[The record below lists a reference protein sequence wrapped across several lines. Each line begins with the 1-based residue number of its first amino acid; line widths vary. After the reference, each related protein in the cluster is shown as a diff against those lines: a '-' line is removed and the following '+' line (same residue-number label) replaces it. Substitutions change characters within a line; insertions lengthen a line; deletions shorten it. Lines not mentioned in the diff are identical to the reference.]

1 VNLGILLGVASLVTL
16 RFYVHVAPAWMVLVA
31 SGAAALGVT
40 LGVRRL
46 LAGGH
51 DGARGGFTAE
61 PLFGDPTRRHATEI
75 VGTVA
80 AFAPPAAAE
89 PAAARRGR
97 TPWSRAAEV
106 SAVAERR
113 ATSEGSPR
121 VSPARSKTP
130 SAVFT

>member
-61 PLFGDPTRRHATEI
+61 PLFGDPTRRHATESG
-75 VGTVA
+75 GTVA
-80 AFAPPAAAE
+80 AFAPPAAAVPGGGPSRPDPLE
-89 PAAARRGR
+89 PGGGGFGGGG
-97 TPWSRAAEV
+97 
-106 SAVAERR
+106 
-113 ATSEGSPR
+113 ATSD
-121 VSPARSKTP
+121 
-130 SAVFT
+130 F